1 MKYEFTD
8 DYLTGIELID
18 KEHEHLFEIANE
30 TYDLLKNEF
39 VTDKYDRI
47 VALLEELKDYT
58 KTHFAHEEE
67 YMKSINYQYI
77 WSEIHQHRTFEN
89 KLDDIDLKKL
99 DDSQQEYIL
108 EILDFLTKWLSGH
121 IKGADRRIG
130 VIAGTIK

>member
-18 KEHEHLFEIANE
+18 KEHENLFEIANE

-77 WSEIHQHRTFEN
+77 WSEIHQHRTFEK

>member
-77 WSEIHQHRTFEN
+77 WSEIHQHRTFEK

-130 VIAGTIK
+130 VIAVTIK

>member
-77 WSEIHQHRTFEN
+77 WSEIHQHRTFEK

-108 EILDFLTKWLSGH
+108 EILDFLTKWLVDIS
-121 IKGADRRIG
+121 REQ
-130 VIAGTIK
+130 IAVLG

>member
-1 MKYEFTD
+1 MRYEFTD

-77 WSEIHQHRTFEN
+77 WSEIHQHRTFEK

>member
-77 WSEIHQHRTFEN
+77 WSEIHQHRTFEK

-108 EILDFLTKWLSGH
+108 ETLDFLTKWLSGH

>member
-1 MKYEFTD
+1 MKYKFTD
-8 DYLTGIELID
+8 DYLTGIESID

-39 VTDKYDRI
+39 VTDKYDKI
-47 VALLEELKDYT
+47 VALLEELKEYT

-77 WSEIHQHRTFEN
+77 WSEIHQHRTFE
-89 KLDDIDLKKL
+89 KKFDDVDLKKL

>member
-77 WSEIHQHRTFEN
+77 WSEIHQHRTFEK

>member
-67 YMKSINYQYI
+67 YMKNINYQYI
-77 WSEIHQHRTFEN
+77 WSEIHQNRTFEK

>member
-30 TYDLLKNEF
+30 TYNLLKNEF

-77 WSEIHQHRTFEN
+77 WSEIHQHRTFEK

>member
-58 KTHFAHEEE
+58 KTHFAHEED

-77 WSEIHQHRTFEN
+77 WSEMHQHRTFEK

>member
-8 DYLTGIELID
+8 DYLTGIKLID

-77 WSEIHQHRTFEN
+77 WSEIHQHRTFEK

>member
-18 KEHEHLFEIANE
+18 KEHAHLFEIANE

-77 WSEIHQHRTFEN
+77 WSEIHQHRTFEK

>member
-67 YMKSINYQYI
+67 YMKSINYLYI
-77 WSEIHQHRTFEN
+77 WSEIHQHRTFEK

>member
-67 YMKSINYQYI
+67 YMSINYQYI
-77 WSEIHQHRTFEN
+77 WSEIHQHRTFEK

>member
-18 KEHEHLFEIANE
+18 KEHGHLFEIANE

-77 WSEIHQHRTFEN
+77 WSEIHQHRTFEK

>member
-1 MKYEFTD
+1 
-8 DYLTGIELID
+8 
-18 KEHEHLFEIANE
+18 
-30 TYDLLKNEF
+30 
-39 VTDKYDRI
+39 
-47 VALLEELKDYT
+47 
-58 KTHFAHEEE
+58 
-67 YMKSINYQYI
+67 MKSINYQYI
-77 WSEIHQHRTFEN
+77 WSEIHQHRTFEK

>member
-77 WSEIHQHRTFEN
+77 WSEIHQHRTFEK

-130 VIAGTIK
+130 VIAGTTK

>member
-39 VTDKYDRI
+39 VTDKYDRR

-77 WSEIHQHRTFEN
+77 WSEIHQHRTFEK

>member
-77 WSEIHQHRTFEN
+77 WSEIHQHRTFE
-89 KLDDIDLKKL
+89 KKIDDIDLKKL

>member
-77 WSEIHQHRTFEN
+77 WSEIHQHRTFEK

-99 DDSQQEYIL
+99 DDSQQDYNL
-108 EILDFLTKWLSGH
+108 GILDFLTKWLSGH

>member
-1 MKYEFTD
+1 MKYEFTY
-8 DYLTGIELID
+8 DYLTGIKLID

-77 WSEIHQHRTFEN
+77 WSEIHQHRTFEK

>member
-8 DYLTGIELID
+8 DYLTGIKSID

-77 WSEIHQHRTFEN
+77 WSEIHQHRTFE
-89 KLDDIDLKKL
+89 KKFDDIDLKKL

>member
-77 WSEIHQHRTFEN
+77 WSEIHQHRTFEK

-108 EILDFLTKWLSGH
+108 EILDCLTKS
-121 IKGADRRIG
+121 REQ
-130 VIAGTIK
+130 IAVLG

>member
-77 WSEIHQHRTFEN
+77 WSEIHQHRTFE
-89 KLDDIDLKKL
+89 KKFDDIDLKKL

>member
-67 YMKSINYQYI
+67 YMKNINYQYI
-77 WSEIHQHRTFEN
+77 WSEIHQHRTFEK

>member
-77 WSEIHQHRTFEN
+77 WSEIHQHRTFEK

-99 DDSQQEYIL
+99 DDSQQEDIL

>member
-77 WSEIHQHRTFEN
+77 WSEIHQHRTFEK
-89 KLDDIDLKKL
+89 KLDDIDLKK
-99 DDSQQEYIL
+99 
-108 EILDFLTKWLSGH
+108 T
-121 IKGADRRIG
+121 R
-130 VIAGTIK
+130 

>member
-77 WSEIHQHRTFEN
+77 WSEIHQHRTFEK

-121 IKGADRRIG
+121 IKGVDRRIG

>member
-30 TYDLLKNEF
+30 TYNLLKNEF

-67 YMKSINYQYI
+67 YMNSINYQYI
-77 WSEIHQHRTFEN
+77 WSEIHQHRTFEK

>member
-77 WSEIHQHRTFEN
+77 WSEMHQHRTFEK

>member
-77 WSEIHQHRTFEN
+77 WSEIHQHRTFEK

-121 IKGADRRIG
+121 IKGAERRIG